1 MKTCLLFLTM
11 AIALHPASAFSQGKP
26 VIVIQPF
33 TTATGVQLPYDL
45 KQMQAQ
51 LVAELKV
58 TLAKDFDIAAEA
70 PASPS
75 GSVYTLEGEIVDW
88 RPGNAAKRLIVGLG
102 SGREATDIRYKVTDG
117 SGKSAFEQKDTVR
130 TNFYSQGAG
139 SVGTL
144 THPIALKIA
153 DRINDAKLR

>member
-58 TLAKDFDIAAEA
+58 TLAKDFDIAADA

-75 GSVYTLEGEIVDW
+75 ARSTHSKERLLIGARVMP
-88 RPGNAAKRLIVGLG
+88 RNASSLAWDRAERRRTFGTKSPMGLANPPLNRRTRC
-102 SGREATDIRYKVTDG
+102 GRISTRREPVR
-117 SGKSAFEQKDTVR
+117 SAR
-130 TNFYSQGAG
+130 
-139 SVGTL
+139 
-144 THPIALKIA
+144 
-153 DRINDAKLR
+153 